1 MTKAGIVTF
10 HCVPNYGAALQ
21 AFALSEKL
29 KKYYDEVKVIDYCPG
44 CLLSDYKTFDIS
56 GPKAF
61 IGSTLTAPACVRKKR
76 KFKRF
81 VSERMDLEPW
91 PATDEVLHS
100 FDSVFCG
107 SDQIWNS
114 EITKGID
121 PMYFADRFPG
131 SVIKASYAASIG
143 KSALSDADCK
153 AMLPL
158 VSRLNRISVREPE
171 AAGLIEKL
179 TGNRPEVVVDP
190 TILAGKEL
198 FAPIVKSLHDRPYV
212 LYYQLARKDNRAL
225 SLADKIARYKNLDLV
240 GLSGN
245 RGLQIGKSH
254 DVICDAGP
262 EEFVSL
268 IAGADYVVTDSFHGT
283 AFSLLFHRP
292 FASIP
297 KATRGGRITNLLDIA
312 GLRNRYTD
320 RFDRDIL
327 LKDIDWGN
335 VDNSLAR
342 EREASEHF
350 VTSIK
355 GDF

>member
-21 AFALSEKL
+21 AYALFQNL
-29 KKYYDEVKVIDYCPG
+29 KKYYDDVKVIDYCPD
-44 CLLSDYKTFDIS
+44 CLLSDYKTFDFS
-56 GPKAF
+56 GPKAI
-61 IGSTLTAPACVRKKR
+61 IGSALTAPACVRKKR

-91 PATDEVLHS
+91 PAADKALHS
-100 FDSVFCG
+100 YDSVFCG

-121 PMYFADRFPG
+121 PMYFADCFPG
-131 SVIKASYAASIG
+131 TVVKASYAASIG

-153 AMLPL
+153 AMLSL

-171 AAGLIEKL
+171 AADLIEKL

-190 TILAGKEL
+190 TILAGKDL
-198 FAPIVKSLHDRPYV
+198 FAPIVRPLRDRPYV
-212 LYYQLARKDNRAL
+212 LYYQLARKDSRAL
-225 SLADKIARYKNLDLV
+225 SLAEKIARYKNLDLV
-240 GLSGN
+240 GLCGN
-245 RGLQIGKSH
+245 RAPQIGKRH

-283 AFSLLFHRP
+283 VFSLLFHRP

-297 KATRGGRITNLLDIA
+297 KATRGGRITNLLDIV
-312 GLRNRYTD
+312 GLMVRYTD
-320 RFDRDIL
+320 RFDKDVL
-327 LKDIDWGN
+327 LRDIDWGE

-342 EREASEHF
+342 EREVSEHF
-350 VTSIK
+350 VTSIR